1 MAVMKTEFDYLL
13 NHFGTDIY
21 FFQTDYSQMHYDPTY
36 DEYTSGTIRLIR
48 AGKFRSIVITKPA
61 EITAAYGDN
70 AENYPFAQLN
80 QTVMFKCSATD
91 IKSAGLVD
99 ENFNFR
105 YSDDR
110 STPLVEG
117 ILNKTY
123 IRFKQRFYRVW
134 DVRKALIYQ
143 GETSAVYFTA
153 EIDDEFAAAKESTGD
168 FPVEIIEPEE
178 TFAVFVDEVAL
189 PTRYAVGATVT
200 LQTPTKEG
208 YIFKGWESFDVEI
221 TSNSFTMPEQDVY
234 ITSLWEAEVQK
245 YPLYLD
251 GVVYGTYAEGET
263 VTLTPESREG
273 YRFVRFTSNE
283 VTISAQNT
291 FTMPAQTVN
300 VTSVYVPVFEV
311 YVDNVLLGQYAEN
324 ETVNIDAGTKESYT
338 FDRWTSTSQ
347 IVFANFQSARTS
359 FSMIA
364 ETVYVTSNWIA
375 NFWTV
380 TVSNSYGYDGTYQ
393 VTKGNSIVI
402 QHGSRAENYGFTQ
415 WTITSGTATGDLTQ
429 DTATLYPTSNVA
441 VRAGWRKLGDYSVTY
456 SGYTHAKTWHNSGD
470 TVTVTAPAKD
480 GYDFGQF
487 TAYWF
492 EVGTKKYIQFA
503 DYTGMNNPNTFT
515 MPAGDVYLTATYDRW
530 QYTITFK
537 VDGSTYHTQQVAS
550 LHKVSKPADPTK
562 EGYEFVE
569 WRYNGQAVN
578 FNDEITES
586 RTYTA
591 YFRQLITYNTVTLY
605 NAGNVYQTIQV
616 VSGQAISTA
625 ISELPVPSHTN
636 FERFNGWQNPLTLEY
651 LTLQTVISA
660 DVAYTANWTTLYSVT
675 YAGFTH
681 ATEYFAQG
689 ETVNISAPNVT
700 GKNFTQWTCDQ
711 TVSFVDATA
720 QNTSFTMINSNLT
733 VTANYADIYFTVT
746 FTVDGSTYT
755 SNSVIYG
762 GTVNAPTAPTKQ
774 YYTFNEWKYNGT
786 TVDFSAQIYE
796 DRTYVADF
804 TQDQYTVTYM
814 ANSSVYTTQTVL
826 GGNSIGSFPTDPTP
840 SDPTQDF
847 LGWQLNGTNI
857 DATYIPESDI
867 TLVANFGSQNLEVA
881 QIDQTTPINV
891 KYYHVRLRGTAYY
904 PYNEFGSNN
913 WASGHWYSDDS
924 GVFMEGTHNV
934 IEEFT
939 LPMYGGAENGQAR
952 AFFGKGGIWDY
963 APNGQYYNPT
973 YGLTGN
979 YVSHL
984 RDEAKAIVDADYNAV
999 APIYK
1004 MANSQ
1009 QSSSHP
1015 DGYTDWSSA
1024 FDCCLVTYSKWHYDA
1039 NDEDLQQAPFAP
1051 SVDINDTSYKYL
1063 NVTVMTVNSA
1073 IPSGT
1078 SPQYTYHFFALQK
1091 VTDIGL
1097 GWYRYEW
1104 TRMDSSYF
1112 SIGDNPFRTT
1122 DATRTTFTVL
1132 PANPPV

>member
-1 MAVMKTEFDYLL
+1 MALMKKEFDYLL
-13 NHFGTDIY
+13 NHFGTTIY
-21 FFQTDYSQMHYDPTY
+21 FFETDRSEMEYDSTY
-36 DEYTSGTIRLIR
+36 DEYTGRLKLICV
-48 AGKFRSIVITKPA
+48 GKLRSIVITKPA
-61 EITAAYGDN
+61 DIVEAYGEN
-70 AENYPFAQLN
+70 SENYPFTQLN
-80 QTVMFKCSATD
+80 QTVIFKCSATD
-91 IKSAGLVD
+91 VKSAGLVD
-99 ENFNFR
+99 ANFNFD
-105 YSDDR
+105 YADDT
-110 STPLVEG
+110 STDLVEG
-117 ILNKTY
+117 ILNQKY
-123 IRFKQRFYRVW
+123 VRWKEEWYKIC

-153 EIDDEFAAAKESTGD
+153 EKYDVMKTEGLFNFPPIIVELDETHFVFID
-168 FPVEIIEPEE
+168 EIAQE
-178 TFAVFVDEVAL
+178 TKYLA
-189 PTRYAVGATVT
+189 GATVT
-200 LQTPTKEG
+200 LTEPTREG
-208 YIFKGWESFDVEI
+208 YVFKGWESFDVEI
-221 TSNSFTMPEQDVY
+221 TSNSFIMPEQDVY
-234 ITSLWEAEVQK
+234 INTVWEIEAQRYSLTVDNV
-245 YPLYLD
+245 LY
-251 GVVYGTYAEGET
+251 GAYIEGET
-263 VTLTPESREG
+263 ITLTPESREG
-273 YRFVRFTSNE
+273 YKFVRYISNE

-291 FTMPAQTVN
+291 FNMPAQNVT

-311 YVDNVLLGQYAEN
+311 YVDNVLLGTYAEN
-324 ETVNIDAGTKESYT
+324 ETVNIDAGTKANYT
-338 FDRWTSTSQ
+338 FANWSSEED
-347 IVFANFQSARTS
+347 IVFANSQSAQTS

-364 ETVYVTSNWIA
+364 ESVYVTSNWTA

-380 TVSNSYGYDGTYQ
+380 QVKDAHGTSTNYT
-393 VTKGNSIVI
+393 VTKGQSITLT
-402 QHGSRAENYGFTQ
+402 HGTNAANYEFTR
-415 WTITSGTATGDLTQ
+415 WRIISGTATGDLTQ
-429 DTATLYPTSNVA
+429 ETITIYPTSNLVISEY
-441 VRAGWRKLGDYSVTY
+441 WTKLGDYSVTY
-456 SGYTHAKTWHNSGD
+456 SGYTHAKTWHFEGD
-470 TVTVTAPAKD
+470 TVTVEAPAKD
-480 GYDFGQF
+480 GYDFYNFEG
-487 TAYWF
+487 TYY
-492 EVGTKKYIQFA
+492 EVGTKKYVQFA
-503 DYTGMNNPNTFT
+503 DYTGMANPNTFT
-515 MPAGDVYLTATYDRW
+515 MPKYDVTIKANYDRW
-530 QYTITFK
+530 AYTVTFK
-537 VDGSTYHTQQVAS
+537 VDGETYHTQQVAS

-605 NAGNVYQTIQV
+605 NAGSVYQTIQV
-616 VSGQAISTA
+616 VSGQTISTA

-700 GKNFTQWTCDQ
+700 GKNFTNWTCDQ

-746 FTVDGSTYT
+746 FTVDSSTYT
-755 SNSVIYG
+755 SSSVIYG

-774 YYTFNEWKYNGT
+774 YYTFNEWKYNGAS
-786 TVDFSAQIYE
+786 VDFAAQIYE

-804 TQDQYTVTYM
+804 TQDTYTVTYIVENTEY
-814 ANSSVYTTQTVL
+814 ATQTVS
-826 GGNSIGSFPTDPTP
+826 GGNSINIFPANP
-840 SDPTQDF
+840 SSSDTSLDF

-857 DATYIPESDI
+857 DTTYIPESDI

-891 KYYHVRLRGTAYY
+891 KYFHIRLRGNLTTSS
-904 PYNEFGSNN
+904 NEYGSNN

-924 GVFMEGTHNV
+924 GVFYNGTHNV

-939 LPMYGGAENGQAR
+939 LPMYGGAENGQGR
-952 AFFGKGGIWDY
+952 GFFGKGGIWDY
-963 APNGQYYNPT
+963 APNGQYYDPKYN
-973 YGLTGN
+973 LTGN

-984 RDEAKAIVDADYNAV
+984 RTEAIAYINQNDVNAV
-999 APIYK
+999 YPIYK
-1004 MANSQ
+1004 MRNVQGSNS
-1009 QSSSHP
+1009 P
-1015 DGYTDWSSA
+1015 DGYASWSSA
-1024 FDCCLVTYSKWHYDA
+1024 YDSNLVLYSKWHYNA

-1051 SVDINDTSYKYL
+1051 YVDADESYRYL

-1078 SPQYTYHFFALQK
+1078 SPQYTYHFYALQK

-1132 PANPPV
+1132 SANPPV